1 MKNTLENIKREY
13 ETVVKSSMAGSY
25 CYYKLLMDKNIHKVD
40 NVSEILEYTLHR
52 MIEEGFTPEDIK
64 RETLMFIPTKKQ
76 RKNIPY
82 FRNIAKK
89 YIIVDTPEIII

>member
-1 MKNTLENIKREY
+1 MKTLSNIKKEY

-25 CYYKLLMDKNIHKVD
+25 CYYKLLMNENIHKVD
-40 NVSEILEYTLHR
+40 DVSQILEYTLHR

-64 RETLMFIPTKKQ
+64 RETLMFVPTGEQ

-82 FRNIAKK
+82 FRNITKK